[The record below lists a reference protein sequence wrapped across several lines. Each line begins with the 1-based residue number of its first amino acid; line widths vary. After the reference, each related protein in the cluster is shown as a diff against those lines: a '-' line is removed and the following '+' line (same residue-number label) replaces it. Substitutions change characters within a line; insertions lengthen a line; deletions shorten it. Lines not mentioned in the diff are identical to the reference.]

1 MMRKGVSPVVAT
13 VLLIAIAVISAV
25 AVWYWVAPLTSAQAT
40 PSTAQYAFVVT
51 NTYKNS
57 AGNCTTMDLK
67 NSGGTT
73 IPGFTVF
80 EIRSISGGALTWRY
94 VNLTVTNSSYA
105 TMPAPLTSGTTLNF
119 NISSM
124 NGSYN
129 VTGPGVSVGSYLLRA
144 LGGPSGIS
152 GFTDVY
158 FTC

>member
-51 NTYKNS
+51 STYKNS
-57 AGNCTTMDLK
+57 VGNCTAMDVK

-73 IPGFTVF
+73 IQGFTVF
-80 EIRSISGGALTWRY
+80 EVRPISGGTSTWRY
-94 VNLTVTNSSYA
+94 VNLTVTNASYA
-105 TMPAPLTSGTTLNF
+105 TISAPLSSGATLKF
-119 NISSM
+119 NISNL
-124 NGSYN
+124 NGSCN
-129 VTGPGVSVGSYLLRA
+129 ETGAGISVGSYLLRA